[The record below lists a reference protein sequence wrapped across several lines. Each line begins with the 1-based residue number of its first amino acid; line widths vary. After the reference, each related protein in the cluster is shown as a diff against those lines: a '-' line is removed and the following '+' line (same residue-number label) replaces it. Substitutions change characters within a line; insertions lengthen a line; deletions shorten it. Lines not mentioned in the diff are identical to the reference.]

1 MRKHVRCSRVK
12 SLSQIKAVSF
22 DGDMTLWDF
31 DQVMRHS
38 LSCALEELRRRLP
51 ALSASLTV
59 DTMIAIREAVAAD
72 MRGTT
77 DLEAIRLE
85 SFRRTL
91 DSIGAPDEDIA
102 VELNTVYLRHR
113 FERVDLYPDA
123 LPLLDA
129 LAGHYSIGLISNGNG
144 YPALG
149 DLAGRFDFLVFSQDV
164 GVEKPDP
171 RIFHAACEAAC
182 CAPSELMHV
191 GDSIASD
198 VAGANAVG
206 ALSVWLNRD
215 GVAPAADAV
224 PHYEVRSL
232 LEIEDL
238 LVSAAHLT
246 SASS

>member
-1 MRKHVRCSRVK
+1 MGE
-12 SLSQIKAVSF
+12 IKAVSF

-31 DQVMRHS
+31 DQVMRYS
-38 LSCALEELRRRLP
+38 LGCALDELRRRLP
-51 ALSASLTV
+51 GPSASLTV
-59 DTMIAIREAVAAD
+59 DDMIAIREAAAAD
-72 MRGTT
+72 MRGVT

-91 DSIGAPDEDIA
+91 DSIGTPDEDLA
-102 VELNTVYLRHR
+102 VELNAVYLRHR
-113 FERVDLYPDA
+113 FERVELYPDA

-129 LAGHYSIGLISNGNG
+129 LAGHYRLGLISNGNG

-171 RIFHAACEAAC
+171 RIFYAACATAC
-182 CAPSELMHV
+182 CIPSEMMHV
-191 GDSIASD
+191 GDSVASD
-198 VAGANAVG
+198 VAGANAAG
-206 ALSVWLNRD
+206 ATSVWLNRG
-215 GVAPAADAV
+215 GVARLGDAV
-224 PHYEVRSL
+224 PHHEVRSL
-232 LEIEDL
+232 LEVEDI